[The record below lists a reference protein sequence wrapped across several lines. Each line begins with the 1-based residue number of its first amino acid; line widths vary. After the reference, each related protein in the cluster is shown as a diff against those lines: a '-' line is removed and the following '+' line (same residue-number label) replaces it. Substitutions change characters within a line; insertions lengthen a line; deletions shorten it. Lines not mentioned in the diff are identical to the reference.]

1 MGDSGQNWRICW
13 NKMSFKLAIHI
24 HYTDIDLILIYF
36 IFYIQYNQ
44 TLHPSKGKY
53 IVVLDD
59 IVYKMCKYIYKIY
72 LNRI

>member
-1 MGDSGQNWRICW
+1 
-13 NKMSFKLAIHI
+13 MSFKLLTFLRGKITQLAIHI

>member
-1 MGDSGQNWRICW
+1 
-13 NKMSFKLAIHI
+13 MSFKLAIHI